1 MNARTFLEECRAEL
15 KKVQW
20 PAREE
25 VLNSTI
31 VVLVTVFVFSLFLFF
46 SDFLFVQLL
55 TYLWKLAG

>member
-1 MNARTFLEECRAEL
+1 MKARTFLEECKAEL

-20 PAREE
+20 PVREE

-46 SDFLFVQLL
+46 SDILFVKLL
-55 TYLWKLAG
+55 TYLWRLAG